1 MALTPRFDFLSTHL
15 FVLAN
20 IFHISTLLP
29 EMYMISLFLINNDS
43 DKESLP
49 ILLLDVKRIWANQLT
64 KIWDKVFKNRPS
76 KIGGGRRL
84 KKSKGI
90 WYS

>member
-29 EMYMISLFLINNDS
+29 EMYMIALFLINNDS

-49 ILLLDVKRIWANQLT
+49 ILLLDVKRI
-64 KIWDKVFKNRPS
+64 
-76 KIGGGRRL
+76 
-84 KKSKGI
+84 
-90 WYS
+90 